1 MSISQKAADQKF
13 QNEAQIFYIAL
24 ANAFVSEENQQ
35 EIPQIHLNPDDEFG
49 ETVCAML
56 AAMQI
61 LCSNM
66 SDVFDAD
73 DLIEFTHILNRLVF
87 QHYLS
92 LATNKAD

>member
-61 LCSNM
+61 LCSKM
-66 SDVFDAD
+66 SDVFDVD